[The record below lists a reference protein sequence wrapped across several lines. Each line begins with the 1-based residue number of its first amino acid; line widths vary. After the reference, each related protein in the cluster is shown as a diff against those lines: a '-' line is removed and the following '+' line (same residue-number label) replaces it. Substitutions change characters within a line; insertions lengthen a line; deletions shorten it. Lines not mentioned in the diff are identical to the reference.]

1 MLTSF
6 GSPFLCNGTMIPRDQ
21 SSGKQPEFK
30 ITLNTST
37 RCADQK
43 PETTILYKTYTMLKN
58 KVNIGCTDSNNWAYR
73 IKLILD
79 RSGFSNIWLLQHT
92 SPYLVNLIKTRILNN
107 YYQSWY
113 ANINNT
119 SKLET
124 YCLIKH
130 TLDLKSI
137 WIL

>member
-1 MLTSF
+1 
-6 GSPFLCNGTMIPRDQ
+6 MI
-21 SSGKQPEFK
+21 KYWAK
-30 ITLNTST
+30 ILP
-37 RCADQK
+37 K
-43 PETTILYKTYTMLKN
+43 PETTILYKTNTMLKN
-58 KVNIGCTDSNNWAYR
+58 KIDIVCTDSNNWAYQ
-73 IKLILD
+73 IKLNLD
-79 RSGFSNIWLLQHT
+79 RSNIWLLQQT
-92 SPYLVNLIKTRILNN
+92 SRYIVNLIKTRILDN

-124 YCLIKH
+124 YCLLKH